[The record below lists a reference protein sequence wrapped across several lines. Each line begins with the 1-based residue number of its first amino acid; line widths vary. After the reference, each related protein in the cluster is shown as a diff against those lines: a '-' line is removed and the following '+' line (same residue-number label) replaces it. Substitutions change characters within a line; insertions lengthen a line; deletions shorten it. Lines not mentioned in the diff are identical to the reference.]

1 MNKTILAVALTT
13 LLSGAAHA
21 ATVYKNDNGD
31 NIKVYGGAEVGGW
44 VANDTPDGVNHGTNY
59 VDDSFATIGLKG
71 QTGDFF
77 AKFELDAERTPW
89 TDDNNFQFVIDKV
102 YVGYNLAEGHSIEL
116 GRTDTAYDHF
126 DSFGD
131 FSVNEAAGV
140 SEAGDQD
147 NTIKYRGQFGN
158 IQLGVSY
165 SMEGNDYEEDIRP
178 VFDKDGNFVDF
189 EDKGSYKTDSRF
201 GEVYNGYIGYFT
213 DQFTVIAGAE
223 TVEDRGEIYSLHG
236 EANFGKVG
244 VGGFVSH
251 SDRDSKGKDTTTY
264 LASGSYDISKQLQ
277 AVATF
282 SHIDAENS
290 KNNDSWGTI
299 GMNYQYAKNV
309 KLSAEIATGGDA
321 GTYGYAKTFF
331 WF

>member
-13 LLSGAAHA
+13 LLSGTAHA
-21 ATVYKNDNGD
+21 ATVYQNDNGD

-44 VANDTPDGVNHGTNY
+44 IANDTPDGVNHGTNY
-59 VDDSFATIGLKG
+59 VDDSFATIGIKG

-77 AKFELDAERTPW
+77 GKFELDAERTPW
-89 TDDNNFQFVIDKV
+89 TEDNNFQLVMDKV
-102 YVGYNLAEGHSIEL
+102 YVGYNLAKGHSIEL
-116 GRTDTAYDHF
+116 GRTDTAYDHY
-126 DSFGD
+126 DSLGD

-147 NTIKYRGQFGN
+147 NTIKYRGQFNN
-158 IQLGVSY
+158 IRVGISY

-178 VFDKDGNFVDF
+178 TFDKDGNVTGF

-201 GEVYNGYIGYFT
+201 GEVYNGYVGYFSE
-213 DQFTVIAGAE
+213 QFTIIAGAE

-236 EANFGKVG
+236 ETKIGKIG
-244 VGGFVSH
+244 LGGLFSV
-251 SDRDSKGKDTTTY
+251 SDREGKGKDTNTFV
-264 LASGSYDISKQLQ
+264 ASSSYDITEQLQ

-290 KNNDSWGTI
+290 KNDDSWGTI

-309 KLSAEIATGGDA
+309 KLSAEIATGTDA
-321 GTYGYAKTFF
+321 GTYGYAKTYF